1 MFKLSQETIAIVTV
15 GLALAGLIVTSTISI
30 RNEIRTVRA
39 EALADRTAWQEESR
53 VLRAEARTDRET
65 FEKHTSP
72 G

>member
-15 GLALAGLIVTSTISI
+15 GLALVDLIVISTISI

-53 VLRAEARTDRET
+53 VLRAEA
-65 FEKHTSP
+65 
-72 G
+72 